1 MKKKINIDRDP
12 ISNEEITTRMNFN
25 QLLSNFPG
33 YINLPFYKTGWF
45 ITTVASVAVLVTVTT
60 TLILNNNKEEITSKK
75 ELAHAAPPSNELEA
89 ISYSEDTP
97 CVTPPIKHLDIQSDS
112 YYCANDAGGEFTHS
126 SGSKIV
132 VPKNA
137 FVDKNGN
144 SLNGEIELR
153 YREFHDPIDF
163 ILSGIPMTYDSAG
176 TEYTFESAGMIE
188 VYGYQNGKPVEIAE
202 EKSIRIE
209 MNPKDGSSRFNL
221 YELDSKSGD
230 WTYSGKPELI
240 FQDVDES
247 TGKIASQEDDYHL
260 LVRDD
265 IDQEETKTVAL
276 KNEVETTKTE
286 LKQTIHEVVSHKKTE
301 PSKPKTSVNKNR
313 QFDLDVDPKD
323 FPELKNYSNL
333 LFEVEQNDKNFS
345 PEVYNIEW
353 EDISLSEKTKGV
365 SYYLTL
371 SKGNTKTTFS
381 VHPVFS
387 GADFEKAVAEFE
399 QKFSVYEKELEK
411 RVTQEEKVREKL
423 KKQMELYE
431 NILAEENKK
440 KAEYEA
446 NLTASFEQS
455 KDLNKNLIGIHV
467 VARAFE
473 VTQFGTWNCDS
484 PISKPSGQKVQA
496 SFLSTNGIDLELHH
510 VNLIE
515 KNKNAV
521 FTYNS
526 DRFQNF
532 KFNPKEENTIVAFT
546 HNNELAII
554 KPIYFKN
561 MPKENKHQ
569 FKMEI
574 IDVNSMTVKNV
585 KEKLNL

>member
-1 MKKKINIDRDP
+1 MKKKININRDP
-12 ISNEEITTRMNFN
+12 INGEEIASRINFN

-33 YINLPFYKTGWF
+33 YIKLPFYKTGWF
-45 ITTVASVAVLVTVTT
+45 ITTVASVAVLVTVTA
-60 TLILNNNKEEITSKK
+60 ILFSNNNTKELESKK
-75 ELAHAAPPSNELEA
+75 ELTHAAPSSNELES

-97 CVTPPIKHLDIQSDS
+97 CIAPPIKHLDIQSDN
-112 YYCANDAGGEFTHS
+112 YYCANEVGGEFTHS

-163 ILSGIPMTYDSAG
+163 ILSGIPMKYDSAG
-176 TEYTFESAGMIE
+176 TEYTFESAGMVE
-188 VYGYQNGKPVEIAE
+188 VYGYQNGQPVEIADD
-202 EKSIRIE
+202 KTIRIE

-221 YELDSKSGD
+221 YELDITSGD
-230 WTYSGKPELI
+230 WAYKG
-240 FQDVDES
+240 
-247 TGKIASQEDDYHL
+247 
-260 LVRDD
+260 
-265 IDQEETKTVAL
+265 
-276 KNEVETTKTE
+276 KTE
-286 LKQTIHEVVSHKKTE
+286 LVSEDVDKSRGARNNESAVYIANDTIETDKKPSAIGLKKETEITKVELAQANKEIKEYKKTQ
-301 PSKPKTSVNKNR
+301 PSKPKASVNKDR

-353 EDISLSEKTKGV
+353 EDISLSEKEKGK

-371 SKGNTKTTFS
+371 FKGSAKKTFS
-381 VHPVFS
+381 VFPIFE
-387 GADFEKAVAEFE
+387 GADYKKAFEEFK
-399 QKFSVYEKELEK
+399 QNFSMYEKELDK
-411 RVTQEEKVREKL
+411 RIAEEEKVKEKL
-423 KKQMELYE
+423 KKQMDLYE
-431 NILAEENKK
+431 TALATESSR
-440 KAEYEA
+440 KAAFEINQAAYFAKVKEA
-446 NLTASFEQS
+446 Q
-455 KDLNKNLIGIHV
+455 KNNAGIQV

-473 VTQFGTWNCDS
+473 VTRFGTWNCDS
-484 PISKPSGQKVQA
+484 PVAKPSGNKVNA
-496 SFLSTNGIDLELHH
+496 SFSDNNGINLGLHN

-521 FTYNS
+521 FTYNES
-526 DRFQNF
+526 QFNAF

-546 HNNELAII
+546 SNNEIAII

-561 MPKENKHQ
+561 IPKENKHQ

-585 KEKLNL
+585 KEILNL